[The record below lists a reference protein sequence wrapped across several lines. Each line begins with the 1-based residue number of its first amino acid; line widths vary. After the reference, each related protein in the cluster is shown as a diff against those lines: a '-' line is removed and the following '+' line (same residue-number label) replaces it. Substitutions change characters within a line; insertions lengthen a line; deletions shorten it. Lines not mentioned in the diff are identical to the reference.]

1 VGSSLK
7 INPGWQ
13 PIGKNVKVSDN
24 ATPPQ
29 MAHRNFSDIMQ
40 QNHEKFSQEQ
50 LTKMMQQ
57 ISLQGDRLAKSM
69 TVRELRQYKLLVK
82 QFLEETARRGVNLR
96 DTRGWDRRGRSKRYK
111 LLEEIDKELLNLADE
126 MLESEQGHID
136 ILQKI
141 GEIRGMLINLL
152 F

>member
-1 VGSSLK
+1 VESSLK

-13 PIGKNVKVSDN
+13 PIGKNVKISDN
-24 ATPPQ
+24 AQPPQ
-29 MAHRNFSDIMQ
+29 MAPRNFSDIMQ
-40 QNHEKFSQEQ
+40 QNSEKFSQEQ
-50 LTKMMQQ
+50 LSQMMQQ

-82 QFLEETARRGVNLR
+82 QFLEETARRGVNLKE
-96 DTRGWDRRGRSKRYK
+96 TRGWDRRGRAKRYK
-111 LLEEIDKELLNLADE
+111 ILEEIDKGLLDLADDMLASEEGRIELL
-126 MLESEQGHID
+126 
-136 ILQKI
+136 QKV

>member
-1 VGSSLK
+1 MK

-13 PIGKNVKVSDN
+13 PIGKNVKVN
-24 ATPPQ
+24 ENVPPPQ
-29 MAHRNFSDIMQ
+29 MAPRSFSDIMQ
-40 QNHEKFSQEQ
+40 QQDEKFTQEQ
-50 LTKMMQQ
+50 LSKMVQQ
-57 ISLQGDRLAKSM
+57 ITLQGDRLSRAM
-69 TVRELRQYKLLVK
+69 TVRELLQYKLLIK

-96 DTRGWDRRGRSKRYK
+96 DTKGWDRRGRSKRYK
-111 LLEEIDKELLNLADE
+111 LLEEIDQELLSFADE
-126 MLESEQGHID
+126 LLESEQGRIE